1 MKLSPLLIK
10 KQEFQ
15 KSVRGYNTDEVQA
28 FLEKV
33 SSDIEEL
40 INEKDNLEKEVEKL
54 KEKVNEFQKLEKN
67 LQDTLIKAQDS
78 SVKTLESAKV
88 QTNLL
93 IKEAEIKAAQI
104 IENARKSADEIRN
117 AVMTLRDEKDL
128 IIARLKAI
136 INTQS
141 NLLEGKVVNAGEEKK
156 KQETAVD
163 KEKLDIDVDGIV
175 DKLL

>member
-15 KSVRGYNTDEVQA
+15 KAVRGYNVEEVHA

-33 SSDIEEL
+33 ASDMEEL
-40 INEKDNLEKEVEKL
+40 LNEKENLEKEVEKL
-54 KEKVNEFQKLEKN
+54 NEKVNEFQKLEKN

-78 SVKTLESAKV
+78 SVKTLESARM
-88 QTNLL
+88 QTNLI
-93 IKEAEIKAAQI
+93 IKEAELKASQI
-104 IENARKSADEIRN
+104 IDNARKSADEIRN

-136 INTQS
+136 VNTQS
-141 NLLEGKVVNAGEEKK
+141 NLLEGKVVTAGEEKG
-156 KQETAVD
+156 KQESKVE
-163 KEKLDIDVDGIV
+163 KEDLDIDVDGIV